1 MTSHLF
7 STGYSQLDSLIGGIQ
22 PGDNMVWEIDSG
34 VDLLPI
40 INRYFK
46 SSGESIQCLVSF
58 NRSPQTMISQ
68 FASSVDPDSFVLV
81 DCFSC
86 GKGKCDPVFTRFY
99 NALSKKDR
107 QRFIM
112 VEDPQQPDNVLSAIS
127 GIEKTIAGQ
136 GWYVFDSLTGMMEL
150 WQSEEKSLNFF
161 TYTCPRLFDLQSV
174 AYWIYEKKA
183 HTDVFRARLK
193 HVTQVVTEVSAQ
205 EGKTLLTLRKAENRK
220 HGGIGVA
227 VPFIFAKNDLQL
239 EAVASPG
246 MGPVVGARD
255 LSHFGPN
262 LVALRK
268 GQHITQ
274 SELAVRIGVSA
285 SAVCQLEKGKML
297 PSLDLSLK
305 IADHFRVEIDSL
317 LRKT

>member
-1 MTSHLF
+1 MKSQHF
-7 STGYSQLDSLIGGIQ
+7 STGYSQLDSLIGGVQ
-22 PGDNMVWEIDSG
+22 AGDNIVWEVDSG

-40 INRYFK
+40 INRYFT

-68 FASSVDPDSFVLV
+68 FGSSVDPDSFVLI

-86 GKGKCDPVFTRFY
+86 GKGKADPVFTRFY

-107 QRFIM
+107 RRFIM

-127 GIEKTIAGQ
+127 DLEKNMVDR

-150 WQSEEKSLNFF
+150 WQSEEKALNFF
-161 TYTCPRLFDLQSV
+161 TYSCPRLFDLQSV
-174 AYWIYEKKA
+174 AYWIYEKSA
-183 HTDVFRARLK
+183 HTDAYRAKLK
-193 HVTQVVTEVSAQ
+193 HVTQVVTEVSAR
-205 EGKTLLTLRKAENRK
+205 EGRTLLTLRKAENRK
-220 HGGIGVA
+220 HGAIGVP
-227 VPFIFAKNDLQL
+227 VPFTFDEHDLYI
-239 EAVASPG
+239 ETAEPG
-246 MGPVVGARD
+246 RLPVGGRN
-255 LSHFGPN
+255 LINFGPN

-268 GQHITQ
+268 GQRITQ

-317 LRKT
+317 LRKP